1 MLFIDLKLIWLY
13 HPLCRKAS
21 VDSKKTK
28 IFKSL
33 NIKDIQNAW
42 HRNCPN

>member
-21 VDSKKTK
+21 VDSKKK